1 VVVCHHVLYNVPD
14 LAEFATALTAHAR
27 RRVVVELTPRHP
39 MTALNP
45 LWQRFHG
52 LDRPQRPTV
61 DDAVDALRALGLEPH
76 TERWSRPVQPEFASY
91 AEMVE
96 TTARRLCLPPDR
108 HAEVDRALRD
118 LGADP
123 DAGLYL
129 GSSTRELATIWWS
142 GLHE

>member
-1 VVVCHHVLYNVPD
+1 M
-14 LAEFATALTAHAR
+14 
-27 RRVVVELTPRHP
+27 ELTPRHP